1 MMKREIMSLALAA
14 LATLAAFGVIVACCE
29 PDTIRSLH
37 FWMEDAR

>member
-1 MMKREIMSLALAA
+1 MKREILSLAMAA

-29 PDTIRSLH
+29 PSTIRSLH

>member
-1 MMKREIMSLALAA
+1 MKREILSLAMAA

-29 PDTIRSLH
+29 PSTIKAMH